1 MSEPRMTNAPD
12 TQTSD
17 QPTQTPR
24 TTRPTDLPQPGQ
36 QRGTPSVAVV
46 ATRPLMHWRSVDLI
60 TAATIG
66 VAVGV
71 VFRLWGALMPVI
83 ETATKGFPPAVGLS
97 GGVWFLA
104 ATLAALIIRRP
115 GAALLAELLAA
126 TVEMLLAGQYGT
138 GTLVSGVLQGL
149 GVELVFAV
157 FLFRRFGL
165 VQAVLA
171 GISAAVVESLAYE
184 FWFYWA
190 DWSMGWRW
198 IYLGFFAL
206 SGAVVSGALM
216 WLLVKSLAVTGVL
229 NAFPPGVEHHQQRA
243 V

>member
-1 MSEPRMTNAPD
+1 MSKSRTTQSSEP
-12 TQTSD
+12 
-17 QPTQTPR
+17 PTQAPRSTPPANLA
-24 TTRPTDLPQPGQ
+24 PTGRRWQA
-36 QRGTPSVAVV
+36 SSSAVL
-46 ATRPLMHWRSVDLI
+46 ATRPLMQWRGVDLI
-60 TAATIG
+60 TTATIG

-71 VFRLWGALMPVI
+71 VFRLWGAFYPVI
-83 ETATKGFPPAVGLS
+83 ETAAKGFPPAVGLS

-104 ATLAALIIRRP
+104 ATLAALIVRRP

-126 TVEMLLAGQYGT
+126 TVEMLLAGQWGT
-138 GTLVSGVLQGL
+138 GTLISGALQGL
-149 GVELVFAV
+149 GVELVFAA

-171 GISAAVVESLAYE
+171 GISAAVVECLAYE

-198 IYLGFFAL
+198 TYLGFFAL
-206 SGAVVSGALM
+206 SGAVVAGVLM
-216 WLLVKSLAVTGVL
+216 WLLVRALAVTGVL
-229 NAFPPGVEHHQQRA
+229 NAFPPGIEHHEQRA

>member
-1 MSEPRMTNAPD
+1 MTKTHNTVTTKQTTQKQTTQKPQVGRQPHMSSATA
-12 TQTSD
+12 
-17 QPTQTPR
+17 
-24 TTRPTDLPQPGQ
+24 L
-36 QRGTPSVAVV
+36 
-46 ATRPLMHWRSVDLI
+46 ATRPLMGWRGVDLI

-66 VAVGV
+66 VAIGV
-71 VFRLWGALMPVI
+71 VFRLWGALYPVM
-83 ETATKGFPPAVGLS
+83 ETAAKGFPPAVGLS

-104 ATLAALIIRRP
+104 ATLAALIVRRP

-126 TVEMLLAGQYGT
+126 TVEMLLAGQWGT
-138 GTLVSGVLQGL
+138 GTLISGALQGL
-149 GVELVFAV
+149 GVELVFAL

-171 GISAAVVESLAYE
+171 GVSAAVIECLAYE

-198 IYLGFFAL
+198 TYLGFFAL
-206 SGAVVSGALM
+206 SGAVVAGALA
-216 WLLVKSLAVTGVL
+216 WLLVRALAVTGVL
-229 NAFPPGVEHHQQRA
+229 NAFPPGIEYHQQRA

>member
-1 MSEPRMTNAPD
+1 MTKTRNTQNSPQQPRGPQQSQSGRQPPRAP
-12 TQTSD
+12 
-17 QPTQTPR
+17 
-24 TTRPTDLPQPGQ
+24 
-36 QRGTPSVAVV
+36 
-46 ATRPLMHWRSVDLI
+46 ATALATGPLMRWRAVDLI

-66 VAVGV
+66 VAIGV
-71 VFRLWGALMPVI
+71 VFRLWGALYPVI

-104 ATLAALIIRRP
+104 ATLAALIVRRP
-115 GAALLAELLAA
+115 GAALLAELVAA
-126 TVEMLLAGQYGT
+126 TVEMLLAGQWGT
-138 GTLVSGVLQGL
+138 GTLISGALQGL
-149 GVELVFAV
+149 GVELVFAA

-165 VQAVLA
+165 FQAVLA
-171 GISAAVVESLAYE
+171 GVSAAVIECLAYE
-184 FWFYWA
+184 FWFYWV

-206 SGAVVSGALM
+206 SGAVVAGAGM
-216 WLLVKSLAVTGVL
+216 WLLVRALAATGVL

>member
-1 MSEPRMTNAPD
+1 MTKTRNTQHLPQQSQQSKDSHKSEKSQAGR
-12 TQTSD
+12 QS
-17 QPTQTPR
+17 QTP
-24 TTRPTDLPQPGQ
+24 TPPG
-36 QRGTPSVAVV
+36 TAL
-46 ATRPLMHWRSVDLI
+46 ATRPLMRWRAVDLI

-66 VAVGV
+66 VAIGV
-71 VFRLWGALMPVI
+71 VFRLWGALYPVI

-104 ATLAALIIRRP
+104 ATLAALIVRRP
-115 GAALLAELLAA
+115 GAALLAELVAA
-126 TVEMLLAGQYGT
+126 TVEMLLAGQWGT
-138 GTLVSGVLQGL
+138 GTLISGGLQGL

-171 GISAAVVESLAYE
+171 GVSAAVIECLAYE

-198 IYLGFFAL
+198 TYLGFFAL
-206 SGAVVSGALM
+206 SGAVVAGAGV
-216 WLLVKSLAVTGVL
+216 WLLVRALAATGVL
-229 NAFPPGVEHHQQRA
+229 NAFPPGVEHHEQRA